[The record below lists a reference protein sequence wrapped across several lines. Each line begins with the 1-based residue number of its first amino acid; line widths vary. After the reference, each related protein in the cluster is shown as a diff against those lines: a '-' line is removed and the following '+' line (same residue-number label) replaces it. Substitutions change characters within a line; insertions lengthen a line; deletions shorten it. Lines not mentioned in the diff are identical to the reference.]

1 MDDLHGSETEK
12 NLLKS
17 LAGESQARNRYIFF
31 ANVAKA
37 EGYHQ
42 IAGIFMEP
50 ARNEKEHAEIFFNHL
65 LGSNV
70 EITAQYP
77 AGRIGNTAENLLAE
91 QRGRSWKG
99 GHSLPR
105 I

>member
-42 IAGIFMEP
+42 IAGIFVDS
-50 ARNEKEHAEIFFNHL
+50 ARNEKE
-65 LGSNV
+65 
-70 EITAQYP
+70 
-77 AGRIGNTAENLLAE
+77 
-91 QRGRSWKG
+91 
-99 GHSLPR
+99 
-105 I
+105 